1 MTKIY
6 KNILLPVDG
15 SQQSIDAFKRG
26 VFLAKQWDSNV
37 YLVRVVKDDD
47 NQEITP
53 EQRESLLNSLE
64 EFARN
69 ERVSLNKEL
78 IYGDP
83 RTQIAEVLV
92 SRWSIDLIILGATG
106 KGRVAKMLIG
116 SITDYVVRNAQCD
129 VLISR

>member
-26 VFLAKQWDSNV
+26 VLLAKQWDSNV
-37 YLVRVVKDDD
+37 YLVRVVKGDD

-64 EFARN
+64 EYARN

>member
-26 VFLAKQWDSNV
+26 VLLAKQWDSNV

-64 EFARN
+64 EYARN

-92 SRWSIDLIILGATG
+92 NRWSIDLIILGATG

>member
-26 VFLAKQWDSNV
+26 VLLAKQWDSNV

>member
-1 MTKIY
+1 MSKIY
-6 KNILLPVDG
+6 ENILLPVDG
-15 SQQSIDAFKRG
+15 SQQSIDSFKRG
-26 VFLAKQWDSNV
+26 VRLAREWDSNV
-37 YLVRVVKDDD
+37 YLVRVVKEDDGQD
-47 NQEITP
+47 IP
-53 EQRESLLNSLE
+53 KEQRESLLNSLKE
-64 EFARN
+64 YARN
-69 ERVSLNKEL
+69 ERVSLETEL

-92 SRWSIDLIILGATG
+92 DRWFIDLIVLGATG